1 MRIDAHQHFWQF
13 DPVRDAWIDDS
24 MQVIRRDFL
33 PADLAPLLEEKGV
46 DGCVAVQADQSLD
59 ETRFL
64 LNLAEE
70 NDWIKAVVGWFDLKA
85 EDLEAQLDHFL
96 DHKKLVGARHILEA
110 EPHGFMSSPDF
121 VSGVKKLARRG
132 MTYDILS
139 RESQLEEV
147 NLLLHKLPEMKL
159 VVDHMSKP
167 KIKEA
172 SFDHWAKQMIEVA
185 AHDHVTLKLSGLV
198 TEADWSNWKK
208 EDFIPYLDFCLD
220 HFGPDRLMYGSD
232 WPVCLLAGS
241 YAQVHDLIQG
251 YISTLSESEQA
262 KIMGGTAAQFYG
274 LSLY

>member
-64 LNLAEE
+64 LDLAEE

-85 EDLEAQLDHFL
+85 EDLEAQLDHFS

-110 EPHGFMSSPDF
+110 EPKGFMTSLNF
-121 VSGVKKLARRG
+121 VNGVRKLADRG
-132 MTYDILS
+132 LSYDILA
-139 RESQLEEV
+139 REDQLEEV
-147 NLLLHKLPEMKL
+147 VLLLHKLPVMKL
-159 VVDHMSKP
+159 VVDHICKP
-167 KIKEA
+167 DIK
-172 SFDHWAKQMIEVA
+172 SRSYDQWAKQMIEVA
-185 AHDHVTLKLSGLV
+185 AYDHVFVKLSGLV
-198 TEADWSNWKK
+198 TEAEWQNWTN
-208 EDFIPYLDFCLD
+208 EDFKPYLDFCLD
-220 HFGPDRLMYGSD
+220 HFGPNRLMYGSD
-232 WPVCLLAGS
+232 WPVCLLAGT
-241 YAQVHDLIQG
+241 YGDVYDLIQD
-251 YISTLSESEQA
+251 YISALTESEQA
-262 KIMGGTAAQFYG
+262 QIMGGTASQFYG